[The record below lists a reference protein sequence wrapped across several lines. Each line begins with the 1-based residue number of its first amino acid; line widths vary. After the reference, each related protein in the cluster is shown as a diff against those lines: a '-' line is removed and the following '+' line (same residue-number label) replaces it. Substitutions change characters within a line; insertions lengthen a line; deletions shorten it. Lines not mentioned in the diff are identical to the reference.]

1 MGSRSA
7 MRREP
12 SRTHSVSRW
21 SPTREQIAMLE
32 DLYRQGMRTPNAEQI
47 QEVTSRLRAYGH
59 IQGKNVFYWFQN
71 HKARQRQKQKLESIA
86 YSNSFLQA
94 SHPICQNVVCAP
106 FYPQQSGM
114 NFYPQPEKVVA
125 TGGIVGTVVPFGML
139 KICDGQQIYQQLRQR
154 VQPDYNYSINDK
166 KTLNLFPLHPTGILK
181 EKTVNQ
187 GSSHASA
194 SGCH

>member
-7 MRREP
+7 IRRES

-86 YSNSFLQA
+86 HSNSFLPV
-94 SHPICQNVVCAP
+94 SHPICQNGLLADIL
-106 FYPQQSGM
+106 FY
-114 NFYPQPEKVVA
+114 F
-125 TGGIVGTVVPFGML
+125 IVML
-139 KICDGQQIYQQLRQR
+139 
-154 VQPDYNYSINDK
+154 
-166 KTLNLFPLHPTGILK
+166 F
-181 EKTVNQ
+181 
-187 GSSHASA
+187 
-194 SGCH
+194 